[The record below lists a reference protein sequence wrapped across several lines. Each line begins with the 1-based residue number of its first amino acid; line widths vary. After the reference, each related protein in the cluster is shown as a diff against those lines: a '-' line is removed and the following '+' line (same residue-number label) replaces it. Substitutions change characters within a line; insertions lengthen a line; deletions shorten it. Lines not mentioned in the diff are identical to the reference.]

1 MDLGAGPASMG
12 RTAGSFAASSSRRHP
27 AGSGGS
33 GGGDSRAEAGGRAR
47 AIILLCLVALGIQ
60 SCLAQ
65 QPPEQC
71 DLATFSAGAGSVDE
85 ACCDGAASSCPDG
98 IPELC
103 NTACSGVFTDFYD
116 RCREFLAAQVGEDM
130 VGYDG
135 SSSCAAVTNWGS
147 SCSTPSTKMTVRKY
161 ILSCNECQNNK
172 IDKDVEC
179 DTFQDLHI
187 LATGDTLHT
196 TE

>member
-1 MDLGAGPASMG
+1 MG

-33 GGGDSRAEAGGRAR
+33 GGGDSRAGAGGRAR

-71 DLATFSAGAGSVDE
+71 NLATFSAEAGSVDE

-130 VGYDG
+130 VGYDQLYTTCG
-135 SSSCAAVTNWGS
+135 GGGGGGGGRGGQGVGDGGGDIASATIASGTWHGNAIRVGCVCAHDGEGRWTCAELLGNAFS
-147 SCSTPSTKMTVRKY
+147 LSTR
-161 ILSCNECQNNK
+161 
-172 IDKDVEC
+172 
-179 DTFQDLHI
+179 
-187 LATGDTLHT
+187 
-196 TE
+196 